1 MSTNNTCSEA
11 EESRTKALEAQIA
24 RIEAEYASR
33 FAQQSALLAQQKANA
48 ELAEQKAELARQ
60 QIAELARQNA
70 ELEQKAEL
78 AELKARASSSSSA
91 SSESRA
97 LSSPPAQ
104 SASNLKE
111 SIEAFSNPFINDSNV
126 SERLLS
132 HLKQATEAGNINYV
146 ALVQGSGHGKTRGI
160 IETCRLNGV
169 LAVYMCFREAGST
182 GFPVRGVHVDEVLT
196 LMHAQGVDPVRKL
209 LCCILAAVEK
219 RLLEFDNSKGAF
231 SFRPF
236 GLDESFGIDNSFW
249 KDVLRYQ
256 ESAEHRAF
264 STERLEA
271 ILRRIDSKFVGEA
284 EKLKLVFIWDE
295 ARALIHRRG
304 FMDVESEVA
313 SEAVSAFRLLRRV
326 IMEREFEHTVSVF
339 LDTSS
344 AVSNFLPVSAND
356 KSSRFFTRKPLPPF
370 IHFGQSNAAL
380 MRRVD
385 SFSKEAM
392 PKKFTRE
399 SLLELRGRALW
410 ISYRSVGTAVSSLI
424 LTAREKFSAQSL
436 GYGGKDAKLIAA
448 SMAAACAIAASV
460 AQMDIVPISALA
472 SDMVHSHL
480 GTLIAVS
487 DDRKA
492 TLASFPSEP
501 IVARAALCFLNVKAW
516 ACAPVLQEV
525 ARALSHG
532 LALTTAGA
540 AGEFVSR
547 IYVLLHRA
555 ISCDGHM
562 NDVVP
567 KETLRHFLQSLI
579 GLTRSFRC
587 FVFS

>member
-1 MSTNNTCSEA
+1 MCSGA
-11 EESRTKALEAQIA
+11 DDSISKPIDDQVRAQIEAQV
-24 RIEAEYASR
+24 
-33 FAQQSALLAQQKANA
+33 A
-48 ELAEQKAELARQ
+48 ELKAQFAAALAKKEAQLDEQKAELARQ
-60 QIAELARQNA
+60 FAGQLAEQSAQLAQ
-70 ELEQKAEL
+70 QKAEL
-78 AELKARASSSSSA
+78 AELKARESSSSSA
-91 SSESRA
+91 SSDSHA

-111 SIEAFSNPFINDSNV
+111 STEAFSNPFINDSNV

-132 HLKQATEAGNINYV
+132 HLTQATEAGNINYIV
-146 ALVQGSGHGKTRGI
+146 LVQGSGHGKTRGI

-182 GFPVRGVHVDEVLT
+182 GFPVRGAHVDDVLT
-196 LMHAQGVDPVRKL
+196 LMHAKGVDPVNKL

-236 GLDESFGIDNSFW
+236 GFDESFGIDNSFW
-249 KDVLRYQ
+249 KDVLSYQ
-256 ESAEHRAF
+256 ECAEHRTF
-264 STERLEA
+264 STERLEV
-271 ILRRIDSKFVGEA
+271 ILRCIDSKFVGEKQ
-284 EKLKLVFIWDE
+284 KLKLVFIWDE
-295 ARALIHRRG
+295 ARALIQRPG
-304 FMDVESEVA
+304 STNVESTVA
-313 SEAVSAFRLLRRV
+313 SEAVPNAFRLLRRV

-344 AVSNFLPVSAND
+344 TVSNFLPVSAND
-356 KSSRFFTRKPLPPF
+356 KSSRFSDRQPLPPF

-380 MRRVD
+380 MRRVG

-392 PKKFTRE
+392 PKEFTRE

-410 ISYRSVGTAVSSLI
+410 ISYRSVGTTVSSLI
-424 LTAREKFSAQSL
+424 LTARLKFNAKSL
-436 GYGGKDAKLIAA
+436 FHGGKDAKLVAA

-492 TLASFPSEP
+492 TLAGFPSEP
-501 IVARAALCFLNVKAW
+501 IVARAALSFLNVETEE
-516 ACAPVLQEV
+516 CALVLQEV

-547 IYVLLHRA
+547 IYLLLHRA
-555 ISCDGHM
+555 ISCHGDM
-562 NDVVP
+562 DDIVP
-567 KETLRHFLQSLI
+567 KEMLGHFLQSLI
-579 GLTRSFRC
+579 GLTRSPLC
-587 FVFS
+587 FDFS